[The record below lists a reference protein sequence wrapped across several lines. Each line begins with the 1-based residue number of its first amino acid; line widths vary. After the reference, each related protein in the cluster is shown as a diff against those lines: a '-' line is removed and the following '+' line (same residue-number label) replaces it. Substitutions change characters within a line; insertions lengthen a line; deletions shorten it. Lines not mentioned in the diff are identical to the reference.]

1 MALNRRQ
8 VWWVSRPTTEED
20 ETETVQDYEHLRV
33 RLAEE
38 WFAIN
43 SRDQLVLPVTPVYR
57 LTSEVGV
64 DGLEDQGPGL
74 LMQFGGADLALDLV
88 GGKAD
93 PTQGT
98 EWIVAYDP
106 RQGFCIHHV
115 SAWAPP
121 FDWVETELAVYEDD
135 E

>member
-43 SRDQLVLPVTPVYR
+43 SRDQLVLPVTPIYR

-64 DGLEDQGPGL
+64 DRLEDAGAGL

-88 GGKAD
+88 GGEAD
-93 PTQGT
+93 PSQGT

-106 RQGFCIHHV
+106 RQGFVIDHV
-115 SAWAPP
+115 TAWSPP
-121 FDWVETELAVYEDD
+121 FDWVETEIAMYEDD